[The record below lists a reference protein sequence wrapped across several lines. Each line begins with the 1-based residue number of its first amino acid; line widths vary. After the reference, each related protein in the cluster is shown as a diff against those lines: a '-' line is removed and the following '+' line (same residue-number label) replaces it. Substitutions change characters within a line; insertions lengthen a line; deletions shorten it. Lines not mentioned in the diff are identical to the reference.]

1 MRAATHA
8 TQQLSL
14 PVFQLTTLP
23 PLSVYVHIP
32 WCVRKCPYCDFNSH
46 EMKGREPKDALPEGA
61 YVDALL
67 RDLEQD
73 LPRVWGRRV
82 VSVFIGGGTPSLFS
96 AEAIDSLLSGLRAR
110 LAINANAE
118 ITLEANP
125 GTAEQARF
133 SEYRAAGVN
142 RLSIG
147 VQSFDDD
154 LLQGLGRIHGRREA
168 IAAAEM
174 AHAAGFDNFNLDL
187 MFALPQQTPAQASE
201 DVATAISLEPTHI
214 SYYQLTLE
222 PNTLFH
228 VQPPV
233 LPDEE
238 LAWQIR
244 QAGQYQLAQAA
255 YGQYEVSAYAKP
267 ERQCSHNLNYWQF
280 GDYLGLGAGAHSK
293 ISDAAQQSI
302 TRLAKQRH
310 PQAYLE
316 TAGMPAGVQTE
327 RVLTRAD
334 AGFEFMM
341 NALRLNQGFAPAL
354 FTAHTGLPIQQLET
368 PLRQAEERGL
378 LEWTLE
384 HIRPTEQGARF
395 LDDLLALFIAD

>member
-1 MRAATHA
+1 MFNF
-8 TQQLSL
+8 S
-14 PVFQLTTLP
+14 TLP

-46 EMKGREPKDALPEGA
+46 EQQESLPEKA

-96 AEAIDSLLSGLRAR
+96 AEAMDQLLSGLRAR
-110 LAINANAE
+110 LALNANAE

-125 GTAEQARF
+125 GTAEQQRF
-133 SEYRAAGVN
+133 SEYRAAGIN

-147 VQSFDDD
+147 VQSFNDDR
-154 LLQGLGRIHGRREA
+154 LQALGRIHGRREA

-187 MFALPQQTPAQASE
+187 MFALPGQGLQQAQA
-201 DVATAISLEPTHI
+201 DVATAIDLEPTHI

-228 VQPPV
+228 AQPPV

-238 LAWQIR
+238 LAWRMQ
-244 QAGQYQLAQAA
+244 QTGQEQLAAA
-255 YGQYEVSAYAKP
+255 GFNQYEVSAYAREK
-267 ERQCSHNLNYWQF
+267 RHCQHNLNYWQF
-280 GDYLGLGAGAHSK
+280 GDYLGLGAGAHGK

-310 PQAYLE
+310 PRQYLE
-316 TAGMPAGVQTE
+316 SAGSPQGIQGE
-327 RVLTRAD
+327 QGISRAEV
-334 AGFEFMM
+334 GLEFML
-341 NALRLNQGFAPAL
+341 NALRLTDGFDPTL
-354 FTAHTGLPIQQLET
+354 FSAHTGLPLQQVEA
-368 PLRQAEERGL
+368 PLREAEEKGL
-378 LEWTLE
+378 LEWSLQ
-384 HIRPTEQGARF
+384 HICPTDKGRHF
-395 LDDLLALFIAD
+395 LDDLVALFMPE